1 MQNETNKMISIIEKQ
16 EFQEKLKN
24 AIPADAGYTQ
34 TQFIA
39 ILRNEILGN
48 AELAKCVNL
57 VNIVYDIASA
67 GLLIGSMY
75 DEAYILPFKEKQKD
89 QSYITKATL
98 ITGYKGYARK
108 YTEAGYRL
116 APIIYTKEDVE
127 NGNVWY
133 VPETDV
139 WHIKKDPN
147 GQKMLTK
154 ENIAGGIMKLYDR
167 NNNVVAC
174 IQAPIEEIIE
184 SAKIKR
190 FNFDTKKMEM
200 VLGTMWGSKD
210 RETDFAAMVRKT
222 LVRRISK
229 DISLHK
235 INYINNIENKYLNEL
250 SEEKPTSKLQTITN
264 IQEIDI
270 ETNIPENAD
279 DIVDNAKK
287 EFNEKRQK
295 EMEENNGKLV

>member
-1 MQNETNKMISIIEKQ
+1 MQNETNKMLAIIEKQ
-16 EFQEKLKN
+16 EFQDKLKN
-24 AIPADAGYTQ
+24 AIPTDAGYTQ

-48 AELAKCVNL
+48 PALAKCTNL
-57 VNIVYDIASA
+57 VNVVYDVASA

-75 DEAYILPFKEKQKD
+75 DEAYILPYKEN
-89 QSYITKATL
+89 ATL

-116 APIIYTKEDVE
+116 SPIIYTKEDVE

-133 VPETDV
+133 VSETDLWYV
-139 WHIKKDPN
+139 KKDPKT
-147 GQKMLTK
+147 QKMLTK

-184 SAKIKR
+184 SAKTKR
-190 FNFDTKKMEM
+190 YNKDSGQMETL
-200 VLGTMWGSKD
+200 LGRVWASKD
-210 RETDFAAMVRKT
+210 RETDFSAMVRKT

-229 DISLHK
+229 DVSLHK
-235 INYINNIENKYLNEL
+235 INFINSIENKYLNEL
-250 SEEKPTSKLQTITN
+250 AEEKPTSKLQTIN
-264 IQEIDI
+264 VAEIEPIEID
-270 ETNIPENAD
+270 NIPEITDEMAVKIGKD
-279 DIVDNAKK
+279 LQ
-287 EFNEKRQK
+287 EKRQK
-295 EMEENNGKLV
+295 EMAGTKQKDLTF